1 MELLNVSK
9 KYGGN
14 YVLENATF
22 DLNPGVTGLIGRNGA
37 GKTTVMKIICE
48 IIQKH
53 EGQVNRGENF
63 TVGYLIEE
71 PKLYRHKSGWYNI
84 KYFSSVYKSSADKAY
99 IDYLVDALDM
109 RGYLKRKVGKYSMG
123 MRQKLGLVIAMLNK
137 PKYLILDEPTN
148 GMDPDGSIDV
158 LKIIK
163 EFSRKFDISVLISS
177 HKLED
182 IEMIADDILFIE
194 KGRLSEKV
202 LINELKSGTYVE
214 FIFDEDEARQAF
226 EILSESVQDL
236 ELKGNVVRMSYN
248 GDFSMYLERI
258 AQFGLFP
265 VDMNK
270 KTTSLKDYYFKMID
284 QGEVK

>member
-9 KYGGN
+9 KYGSN

-53 EGQVNRGENF
+53 EGQVNRCENF

-148 GMDPDGSIDV
+148 GMGPDGSIDV
-158 LKIIK
+158 LKIIQ

-226 EILSESVQDL
+226 DILSESVQDL
-236 ELKGNVVRMSYN
+236 ELKGNAVRMSYN

-258 AQFGLFP
+258 AKSGLFP

>member
-9 KYGGN
+9 KYGSN
-14 YVLENATF
+14 YVLKNASF
-22 DLNPGVTGLIGRNGA
+22 DLKPGVTGLIGRNGA

-53 EGQVNRGENF
+53 EGQVHRGQDF

-71 PKLYRHKSGWYNI
+71 PKLYRSKSGWYNI
-84 KYFSSVYKSSADKAY
+84 KYFSNVYKSSTDKAY

-109 RGYLKRKVGKYSMG
+109 RGYLKRKVSKYSMG

-158 LKIIK
+158 LHIIQ
-163 EFSRKFDISVLISS
+163 EFSKKFDISVLISS

-202 LINELKSGTYVE
+202 FINELKSGTYIE
-214 FIFDEDEARQAF
+214 LIFDGDKAQRAY
-226 EILSESVQDL
+226 EILSETVKGL
-236 ELKGNVVRMSYN
+236 EQKENVLRIPHN
-248 GDFSMYLERI
+248 GDLSKYLERI
-258 AQFGLFP
+258 AQSGLFP
-265 VDMNK
+265 IDFNK
-270 KTTSLKDYYFKMID
+270 KTTSLKDYYFRMID
-284 QGEVK
+284 QGEVR